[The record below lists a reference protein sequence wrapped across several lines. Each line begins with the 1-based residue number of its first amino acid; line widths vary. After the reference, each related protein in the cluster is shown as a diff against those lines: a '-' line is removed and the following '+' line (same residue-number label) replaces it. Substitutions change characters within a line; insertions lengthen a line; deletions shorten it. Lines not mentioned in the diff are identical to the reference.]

1 MGWGL
6 PRQMVRVEEPD
17 DDIHFARGAVHA
29 SVAVY
34 RATILWLQTD
44 VFARPRGCECRVGVH
59 LIYLKFTNFT
69 NDEAVNV
76 EGVLYV

>member
-1 MGWGL
+1 VGWGW
-6 PRQMVRVEEPD
+6 PRHIVRMVEHD
-17 DDIHFARGAVHA
+17 DVIHFTRGAVHS

-34 RATILWLQTD
+34 KATTLWPQTH
-44 VFARPRGCECRVGVH
+44 VFAGPGGCECRVGVH

-76 EGVLYV
+76 EGVLYF